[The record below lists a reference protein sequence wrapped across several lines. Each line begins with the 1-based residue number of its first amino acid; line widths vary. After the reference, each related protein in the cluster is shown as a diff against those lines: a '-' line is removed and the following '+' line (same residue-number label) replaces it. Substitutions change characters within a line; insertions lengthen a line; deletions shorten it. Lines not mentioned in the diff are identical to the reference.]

1 MDGSVTYGA
10 VPIDDRRL
18 LSIIEAE
25 EEAALGSGTDELNGD
40 RARGFR
46 YFLGE
51 LPPPPAIAGR
61 SKVVSRDVQ
70 DTVSWIIPALFKI
83 FAGGEE
89 VVRFNA
95 VGPEDEE
102 ASDQETDVVNHV
114 VTQMNDWP
122 MILNTWEMDALT
134 MKTGYVIGYWED
146 RTDVSEER
154 YVGFSDEELAQLMS
168 DPEVELIQHN
178 STVLQEAIVDPLSG
192 FIVQPQITSHDVVMK
207 RVKPEGKVCIRN
219 LPPEQCLIS
228 GRLAETSVRNSDF
241 FEFWEEVTVSEL
253 RELGYEV
260 PDNIS
265 SDSKIDNETTQAR
278 VMYSEDQFNE
288 TRSDPAMKRVR
299 CRWVWIK
306 IDRDGDGLAERLFLV
321 VVGHEILHEEVVGE
335 VPVAAI
341 PCYPMP
347 HKHVGMSIPD
357 VTMDIQD
364 QKTATVRQLFDNMY
378 LVNNSRHIV
387 SDSVN
392 LDDMLVSRPGGL
404 VRLAQGKLPSEG
416 HVLPLATQMFGAPAF
431 QLLEYQDQVREN
443 RTGTSRYFTGSD
455 LNALNKTAS
464 GTAML
469 QNAASQRVEYLA
481 RIQAESGVSE
491 LFLIVHELLQKH
503 SPKALTVKLRNKWV
517 TVDPREWRKRT
528 DMTVAVGLGTGDKAQ
543 QMAMISQVLMAQKE
557 AFPLGIATPKNIYN
571 ALIELSK
578 SAGFKT
584 ADRFWTDPET
594 IQQAPPPDPM
604 QDPKVQ
610 ETLRQVQI
618 NSQLEVKAA
627 KVNMDEQVLSM
638 KEEHAREML
647 RLQAKGLE
655 ADATL
660 KLSKAAE
667 KADLDL
673 TKREMKVTPAEV
685 SERKADEHKQVN
697 EQVLQKLAE
706 VLKVAAAPKR
716 AVRDAKGRLI
726 GSEPIL

>member
-1 MDGSVTYGA
+1 
-10 VPIDDRRL
+10 
-18 LSIIEAE
+18 
-25 EEAALGSGTDELNGD
+25 
-40 RARGFR
+40 
-46 YFLGE
+46 
-51 LPPPPAIAGR
+51 
-61 SKVVSRDVQ
+61 
-70 DTVSWIIPALFKI
+70 
-83 FAGGEE
+83 
-89 VVRFNA
+89 
-95 VGPEDEE
+95 
-102 ASDQETDVVNHV
+102 
-114 VTQMNDWP
+114 
-122 MILNTWEMDALT
+122 
-134 MKTGYVIGYWED
+134 
-146 RTDVSEER
+146 
-154 YVGFSDEELAQLMS
+154 
-168 DPEVELIQHN
+168 
-178 STVLQEAIVDPLSG
+178 
-192 FIVQPQITSHDVVMK
+192 
-207 RVKPEGKVCIRN
+207 
-219 LPPEQCLIS
+219 
-228 GRLAETSVRNSDF
+228 
-241 FEFWEEVTVSEL
+241 
-253 RELGYEV
+253 
-260 PDNIS
+260 
-265 SDSKIDNETTQAR
+265 
-278 VMYSEDQFNE
+278 
-288 TRSDPAMKRVR
+288 
-299 CRWVWIK
+299 
-306 IDRDGDGLAERLFLV
+306 
-321 VVGHEILHEEVVGE
+321 
-335 VPVAAI
+335 
-341 PCYPMP
+341 
-347 HKHVGMSIPD
+347 
-357 VTMDIQD
+357 
-364 QKTATVRQLFDNMY
+364 
-378 LVNNSRHIV
+378 
-387 SDSVN
+387 
-392 LDDMLVSRPGGL
+392 
-404 VRLAQGKLPSEG
+404 
-416 HVLPLATQMFGAPAF
+416 MFGAPAF